1 MRNVDLNNLTRKD
14 LMDHDAISE
23 AFKKYLMDVL
33 GYFEDEADFVVKCDF
48 ENPYNTPYILQ
59 DYEGEY
65 TVEGKNYK
73 VYLCHTDFCYC
84 GLFQHADKKPFKFYM
99 FFDIETLPDNT
110 VGSYQNATKLY
121 LI

>member
-1 MRNVDLNNLTRKD
+1 MVHVVVYNLNKLYTKSSFCDIMLHN
-14 LMDHDAISE
+14 E
-23 AFKKYLMDVL
+23 
-33 GYFEDEADFVVKCDF
+33 EVK
-48 ENPYNTPYILQ
+48 
-59 DYEGEY
+59 
-65 TVEGKNYK
+65 GKNYK

-84 GLFQHADKKPFKFYM
+84 ELFQHADKKPFKFYM